1 MGSKYSSSSHF
12 LLSSKQKTFV
22 ILLLFFIIIPLIIPF
37 EKPNSVPNLTN
48 RIKLVEKTNLKP
60 PWFDIIENS
69 IGRSNSINIGLVNIN
84 KSVET
89 TLYQELTSLHPQ
101 VEKVVSVDFD
111 HVDGSLAWK
120 DLFPVWIDEDEINSK
135 PKCHDMP
142 MPTWEDYRD
151 INVVVARVPC
161 GNRTKKG
168 GVRDV
173 FRLHVNL
180 VVANLAVESGWVKK
194 LDSYEQVYV
203 VFIGSCEPMI
213 EIFRCDDLL
222 LHDSLLGEF
231 WVYEPDLRSLRQK
244 TLMPVGSCQIAP
256 PYAEI
261 GKEVWRG
268 YMSQSAATENY
279 NQTMMKLPR
288 FAYVTVLHSSEAYVC
303 GAIALAQSLLQR
315 ESSTLQYNN
324 YIIDLVLL
332 ADDSITPKSIRG
344 LKAAGWK
351 IKRIERILNP
361 YAEKGTYNEW
371 NYSKLRIW
379 QLTMYDKIIFLDSDL
394 LVLKNID
401 DFFSYPQLSAAP
413 NDFTLFNSGMMVI
426 EPSQCMFKHLLD
438 KTLEIKSYN
447 GGDQGLINEVIT
459 WWHRLPR
466 KVNFL
471 KNFEPLPGENEKH
484 EIPNELYV
492 MHYLGLKPWMCYRN
506 YDCNWDMLKLH
517 VFASDSAHQRWWE
530 VYDNMPKV
538 LQSYCGLSKKMDER
552 NMKRRQRARNNRNF
566 NDDHWNIQVKDPRRN
581 RLADHY
587 N

>member
-22 ILLLFFIIIPLIIPF
+22 ILLLLFIIIPLIIPF

-111 HVDGSLAWK
+111 HVDGSLTWK

-180 VVANLAVESGWVKK
+180 VVANLAVESGWMKK

-203 VFIGSCEPMI
+203 VFIGPCEPMI

-222 LHDSLLGEF
+222 LPDPLGEF

-261 GKEVWRG
+261 G
-268 YMSQSAATENY
+268 M
-279 NQTMMKLPR
+279 
-288 FAYVTVLHSSEAYVC
+288 
-303 GAIALAQSLLQR
+303 
-315 ESSTLQYNN
+315 
-324 YIIDLVLL
+324 
-332 ADDSITPKSIRG
+332 
-344 LKAAGWK
+344 
-351 IKRIERILNP
+351 
-361 YAEKGTYNEW
+361 
-371 NYSKLRIW
+371 
-379 QLTMYDKIIFLDSDL
+379 
-394 LVLKNID
+394 
-401 DFFSYPQLSAAP
+401 
-413 NDFTLFNSGMMVI
+413 LFVS
-426 EPSQCMFKHLLD
+426 
-438 KTLEIKSYN
+438 
-447 GGDQGLINEVIT
+447 
-459 WWHRLPR
+459 
-466 KVNFL
+466 
-471 KNFEPLPGENEKH
+471 
-484 EIPNELYV
+484 
-492 MHYLGLKPWMCYRN
+492 
-506 YDCNWDMLKLH
+506 
-517 VFASDSAHQRWWE
+517 
-530 VYDNMPKV
+530 
-538 LQSYCGLSKKMDER
+538 
-552 NMKRRQRARNNRNF
+552 
-566 NDDHWNIQVKDPRRN
+566 
-581 RLADHY
+581 
-587 N
+587 